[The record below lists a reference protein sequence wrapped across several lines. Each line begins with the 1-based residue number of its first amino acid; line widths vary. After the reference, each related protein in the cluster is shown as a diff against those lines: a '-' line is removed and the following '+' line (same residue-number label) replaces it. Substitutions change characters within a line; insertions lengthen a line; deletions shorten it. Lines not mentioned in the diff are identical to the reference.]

1 MIKPRK
7 SAKATEVKDLE
18 LERRIEAFA
27 SKADLVP
34 GEQPENNKVLDKDAQ
49 RDFKS
54 IRVSFN
60 EYEYGVLD
68 QLSKK
73 LNRSKLNLIRHA
85 ILMLAESEDAK

>member
-1 MIKPRK
+1 MIKRRE
-7 SAKATEVKDLE
+7 SVNAQAVKDPE
-18 LERRIEAFA
+18 LERRIEEFA
-27 SKADLVP
+27 IKADLVP
-34 GEQPENNKVLDKDAQ
+34 GVEAATQTPDKDAP

-68 QLSKK
+68 DLSKK

-85 ILMLAESEDAK
+85 ILMLAESEEAK